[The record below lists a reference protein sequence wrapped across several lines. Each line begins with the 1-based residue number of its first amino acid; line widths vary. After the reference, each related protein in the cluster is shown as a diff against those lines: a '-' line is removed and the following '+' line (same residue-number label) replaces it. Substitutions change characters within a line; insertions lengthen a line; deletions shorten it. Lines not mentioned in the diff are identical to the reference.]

1 MVSAGWTLALDAAAS
16 TGTIAVLR
24 DGDVVAART
33 VEMRSRDEERYFP
46 AVLETLREA
55 GASVAALDRVVCGA
69 GPGSFTALRVTGA
82 VAKGLCEGRG
92 IPLFGVPSLA
102 LIVAAADATRA
113 PGRWLATLDALRG
126 ERYAAVVTVAPG
138 GAVASLES
146 HGLVPIAEVAVRAA
160 ALGATP
166 IGPDEAQAA
175 LPHARGVAR
184 CWGLI
189 EAAGAADLA
198 GWEPVYGRLAEA
210 QVKWE
215 AAHGRPLVAGRIEA

>member
-16 TGTIAVLR
+16 AGTIAVLR
-24 DGDVVAART
+24 DGDVVVART

-46 AVLETLREA
+46 AVLDTLRAA
-55 GASVAALDRVVCGA
+55 GTSVAALARVACGA

-102 LIVAAADATRA
+102 LIVAADDATRA

-126 ERYAAVVTVAPG
+126 DRYAALVTVAPG
-138 GAVASLES
+138 GAIAAVESL
-146 HGLVPIAEVAVRAA
+146 GLVPAADVAERAA
-160 ALGATP
+160 AHGATP
-166 IGPDEAQAA
+166 IGPDESHAA
-175 LPHARGVAR
+175 APHARGVAR
-184 CWGLI
+184 CWGLL
-189 EAAGAADLA
+189 EAAGPADLV
-198 GWEPVYGRLAEA
+198 GWEPMYGRLAEA